1 MNGDG
6 TWRTQCVNQANA
18 RPFVVWRVL
27 DGATQYHRSTPARY
41 APSGRIIRYGCQA
54 ARDKA
59 RELDAN
65 RP

>member
-6 TWRTQCVNQANA
+6 KCGTQCVNQDSA

-27 DGATQYHRSTPARY
+27 HGATQYHRSTPARY
-41 APSGRIIRYGCQA
+41 APGGRIIRYGYQA

-59 RELDAN
+59 RQLNAT
-65 RP
+65 P